1 MTSFAWCETDAPS
14 LNGAGLGLLRWRN
27 HARSTLRKTDTMKIS
42 DHYNIGNPAARNSA
56 PNIVSDATLQQMN
69 RALKNLLLW
78 LLISLLPIQGMA
90 AVISA
95 SCSQAASVQHGAT
108 AHHAAQAH
116 CPSDSV
122 DTAADSASG
131 SASDSAATHHA
142 SCSACAACCIGAS
155 APPSTPAP
163 ATGHALSESRF
174 AALGMPGNGF
184 IPTGLERPPRFS

>member
-1 MTSFAWCETDAPS
+1 
-14 LNGAGLGLLRWRN
+14 
-27 HARSTLRKTDTMKIS
+27 
-42 DHYNIGNPAARNSA
+42 
-56 PNIVSDATLQQMN
+56 MN

-78 LLISLLPIQGMA
+78 LLIGLLPLQGMA

-95 SCSQAASVQHGAT
+95 SCSQAAASVQHSAM
-108 AHHAAQAH
+108 AHHATQAH
-116 CPSDSV
+116 CPFDSV
-122 DTAADSASG
+122 DAASD

-163 ATGHALSESRF
+163 AAGHALSESRF

-184 IPTGLERPPRFS
+184 IPTGLERPPRFP